1 MTHWRKPRLRMIE
14 GGRADIVVSRPDAS
28 QARTKWTLWPFA
40 AILVTALLWGGI
52 YWIVRAFS

>member
-1 MTHWRKPRLRMIE
+1 MIE